1 VYNPWTGAWNFYG
14 TLTDDTCPPGTL
26 TFGLTDTFYVVQSG
40 TSFASQ
46 DGNGLVF
53 TGSMDS
59 DGGFTIVADGVY
71 LVSDPVCLVNWA
83 LSVSPVGTV
92 ITIVADGVYLVSDP
106 VCLVNWA
113 LSVSPVGTVI
123 ESIDPA
129 AMAATAYCPTY
140 TCTAAWVGSVSY

>member
-1 VYNPWTGAWNFYG
+1 VYNPWTGTWNFYG

-40 TSFASQ
+40 TSFAAQ

-92 ITIVADGVYLVSDP
+92 I
-106 VCLVNWA
+106 
-113 LSVSPVGTVI
+113 
-123 ESIDPA
+123 ESTDPA

-140 TCTAAWVGSVSY
+140 TCTAAWAGSVSY